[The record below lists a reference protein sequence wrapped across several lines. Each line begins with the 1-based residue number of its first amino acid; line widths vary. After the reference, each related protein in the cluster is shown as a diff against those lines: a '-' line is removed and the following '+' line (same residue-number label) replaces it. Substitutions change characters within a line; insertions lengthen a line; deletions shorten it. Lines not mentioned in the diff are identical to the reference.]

1 MALPYQPGA
10 AALKDNIV
18 DQGGWLQNV
27 LLPWR
32 HMWYLYALMF
42 WMLTVPLLRAIQRR
56 GLLAST
62 VGMAA
67 AIAIGLLGG
76 CVNWPFDLGR
86 VFSFFP
92 FFAFGVFYTVTVQRI
107 VTAETPVYE
116 GARIFQSDAYAVGGY
131 LMQDRA
137 VFYLLGFGTVLAIT
151 PILGLIKPLASLG
164 QRTLPIY
171 ILHMPLYAL
180 LVQLGCY
187 EACASHGLPAVIT
200 WLCFII
206 PAVVALCASAP
217 VCAIL
222 NGIANIWYKTL
233 PALFS
238 RRG

>member
-1 MALPYQPGA
+1 M
-10 AALKDNIV
+10 
-18 DQGGWLQNV
+18 
-27 LLPWR
+27 
-32 HMWYLYALMF
+32 
-42 WMLTVPLLRAIQRR
+42 
-56 GLLAST
+56 
-62 VGMAA
+62 
-67 AIAIGLLGG
+67 
-76 CVNWPFDLGR
+76 
-86 VFSFFP
+86 
-92 FFAFGVFYTVTVQRI
+92 VFYTVTVQRI

-217 VCAIL
+217 VCHPERHCKYLVQNAPGSL
-222 NGIANIWYKTL
+222 F
-233 PALFS
+233 PAVDKAFADAFIQPQ
-238 RRG
+238 

>member
-1 MALPYQPGA
+1 MAKFSLRKLVTQQLWLYLISQAGITAFRA

-86 VFSFFP
+86 VFSFSRSLRSVCCLQSRSAAGKSVGMP
-92 FFAFGVFYTVTVQRI
+92 
-107 VTAETPVYE
+107 
-116 GARIFQSDAYAVGGY
+116 GARWRRPS
-131 LMQDRA
+131 
-137 VFYLLGFGTVLAIT
+137 
-151 PILGLIKPLASLG
+151 
-164 QRTLPIY
+164 
-171 ILHMPLYAL
+171 
-180 LVQLGCY
+180 
-187 EACASHGLPAVIT
+187 
-200 WLCFII
+200 WCFI
-206 PAVVALCASAP
+206 P
-217 VCAIL
+217 
-222 NGIANIWYKTL
+222 
-233 PALFS
+233 
-238 RRG
+238 

>member
-1 MALPYQPGA
+1 M
-10 AALKDNIV
+10 
-18 DQGGWLQNV
+18 
-27 LLPWR
+27 
-32 HMWYLYALMF
+32 
-42 WMLTVPLLRAIQRR
+42 
-56 GLLAST
+56 
-62 VGMAA
+62 
-67 AIAIGLLGG
+67 
-76 CVNWPFDLGR
+76 
-86 VFSFFP
+86 
-92 FFAFGVFYTVTVQRI
+92 VFYIVTVQRI

-222 NGIANIWYKTL
+222 NGIANIWYKML

>member
-1 MALPYQPGA
+1 
-10 AALKDNIV
+10 
-18 DQGGWLQNV
+18 
-27 LLPWR
+27 
-32 HMWYLYALMF
+32 MWYLYALMF

-92 FFAFGVFYTVTVQRI
+92 FFAFGVLFAEPFRSWQKRWYAWGPLAAAIVVFYTVTVQRI

-187 EACASHGLPAVIT
+187 EACASHGCLPLLPGCALSSPR
-200 WLCFII
+200 WWPCA
-206 PAVVALCASAP
+206 PAPRCVPS
-217 VCAIL
+217 
-222 NGIANIWYKTL
+222 
-233 PALFS
+233 
-238 RRG
+238 

>member
-1 MALPYQPGA
+1 MDLFIMTTKLTKTKAVAGVLA
-10 AALKDNIV
+10 
-18 DQGGWLQNV
+18 GGV
-27 LLPWR
+27 LLCAVIFTAGHAFEKNTGGPPSPASVSDNAQR
-32 HMWYLYALMF
+32 VAYLAGWGWEVEPSAVETLD
-42 WMLTVPLLRAIQRR
+42 LTFPETLDEAYLSYNELQMEN
-56 GLLAST
+56 
-62 VGMAA
+62 GM
-67 AIAIGLLGG
+67 
-76 CVNWPFDLGR
+76 DLTPYCGQQAKRYTYR
-86 VFSFFP
+86 VSNYP
-92 FFAFGVFYTVTVQRI
+92 D
-107 VTAETPVYE
+107 YE
-116 GARIFQSDAYAVGGY
+116 
-131 LMQDRA
+131 
-137 VFYLLGFGTVLAIT
+137 GTVLAIT

>member
-1 MALPYQPGA
+1 MAAHVVSVCPHVLDAHRAFA
-10 AALKDNIV
+10 A
-18 DQGGWLQNV
+18 
-27 LLPWR
+27 R
-32 HMWYLYALMF
+32 
-42 WMLTVPLLRAIQRR
+42 IQRR

-92 FFAFGVFYTVTVQRI
+92 FFAFGVLFAEPFRSWQKRWYAWGPLAAAIVVFYTVTVQRI

-206 PAVVALCASAP
+206 PAVVACAP
-217 VCAIL
+217 VPRCV
-222 NGIANIWYKTL
+222 
-233 PALFS
+233 PS
-238 RRG
+238 

>member
-1 MALPYQPGA
+1 
-10 AALKDNIV
+10 
-18 DQGGWLQNV
+18 
-27 LLPWR
+27 
-32 HMWYLYALMF
+32 MWYLYALMF

-92 FFAFGVFYTVTVQRI
+92 FFAFGVLFAEPFRSWQKRWYAWGPLAAAIVVFYTVTVQRI

-187 EACASHGLPAVIT
+187 EVCASHGLPAVIT

>member
-1 MALPYQPGA
+1 M
-10 AALKDNIV
+10 
-18 DQGGWLQNV
+18 
-27 LLPWR
+27 
-32 HMWYLYALMF
+32 
-42 WMLTVPLLRAIQRR
+42 
-56 GLLAST
+56 
-62 VGMAA
+62 
-67 AIAIGLLGG
+67 
-76 CVNWPFDLGR
+76 
-86 VFSFFP
+86 
-92 FFAFGVFYTVTVQRI
+92 VFYTVTVQRI

-222 NGIANIWYKTL
+222 NSIANIWYKTL

>member
-1 MALPYQPGA
+1 
-10 AALKDNIV
+10 
-18 DQGGWLQNV
+18 
-27 LLPWR
+27 
-32 HMWYLYALMF
+32 
-42 WMLTVPLLRAIQRR
+42 
-56 GLLAST
+56 
-62 VGMAA
+62 
-67 AIAIGLLGG
+67 
-76 CVNWPFDLGR
+76 
-86 VFSFFP
+86 
-92 FFAFGVFYTVTVQRI
+92 
-107 VTAETPVYE
+107 
-116 GARIFQSDAYAVGGY
+116 
-131 LMQDRA
+131 MQDRA

-238 RRG
+238 RCG

>member
-1 MALPYQPGA
+1 MLRTDGRSSLGA
-10 AALKDNIV
+10 DN
-18 DQGGWLQNV
+18 N
-27 LLPWR
+27 
-32 HMWYLYALMF
+32 
-42 WMLTVPLLRAIQRR
+42 
-56 GLLAST
+56 
-62 VGMAA
+62 
-67 AIAIGLLGG
+67 LG
-76 CVNWPFDLGR
+76 N
-86 VFSFFP
+86 
-92 FFAFGVFYTVTVQRI
+92 A
-107 VTAETPVYE
+107 
-116 GARIFQSDAYAVGGY
+116 
-131 LMQDRA
+131 A